1 MRKFPRF
8 AFFLSVLLL
17 APALALATVNHGDFI
32 GTGVDFLAVSETTQ
46 TAGDAEPL
54 WGTPVVAGSGDQL
67 LFFPPAFISSCS
79 PGTSDITSSL
89 LETDIVAQAGGTID
103 RFALVE
109 AGDVFVT
116 QFPPPGNPAT
126 NASASVTGFLTVTDT
141 TAGPIAPVVI
151 PFSGTFV
158 PTGTFS
164 LPGNFGASTWQGVI
178 DIDVASVVANATKA
192 HLSLDNTLNSNCGAG
207 NTSAFI
213 QKKTVSGP
221 SVAIMVN
228 PIDCDLS
235 LEKTCCIPQPIKP
248 SDNEDICDGKAI
260 RAVFEITGG
269 ECGDTTNNQH
279 GKARCMGPDPIAD
292 PNGDIVTVTVTRHA
306 DKILVNGQVSPVLV
320 DLGVSNTLEFTSTTG
335 QLRRDTKFKIAGP
348 GGTQHVKINTSCRK
362 PLRCDDQ
369 FGASKLAE
377 LESTL
382 GGTVSCAPVP
392 LTGTTCGAPSG
403 GVGTP
408 CDSKL
413 TEAVFRFSPSDC
425 QNPLPNPQNGKAKCD
440 GDASD
445 ANLPVSVTY
454 SGKKRAK
461 MKVSP
466 SSGIQDGDLVTV
478 SSIGHKPGLES
489 NLKLL
494 IQDDDSVEQALE
506 IHASCSQPLACGD
519 RFGSFELLGF
529 KTKNGTEISC
539 DQAPPPLFM
548 DTCEVPAAPPK
559 PHCTSSLE
567 EIQLAYLGNL
577 FGSDCSVSNPQGGQ
591 ASCTGADLWDEDVS
605 VTLLTAGV
613 EGDPLT
619 GIGVRGLFSITPT
632 NSWQALPS
640 GLDFIATDASG
651 NTQTVWIRTDCD
663 ESLNLGDRF
672 GDFVVFGL
680 DRGDGDQHNGH
691 HGCDSDSD
699 SD

>member
-425 QNPLPNPQNGKAKCD
+425 QNPLPNPQNGK
-440 GDASD
+440 
-445 ANLPVSVTY
+445 
-454 SGKKRAK
+454 
-461 MKVSP
+461 
-466 SSGIQDGDLVTV
+466 
-478 SSIGHKPGLES
+478 
-489 NLKLL
+489 
-494 IQDDDSVEQALE
+494 
-506 IHASCSQPLACGD
+506 
-519 RFGSFELLGF
+519 
-529 KTKNGTEISC
+529 
-539 DQAPPPLFM
+539 
-548 DTCEVPAAPPK
+548 
-559 PHCTSSLE
+559 
-567 EIQLAYLGNL
+567 
-577 FGSDCSVSNPQGGQ
+577 
-591 ASCTGADLWDEDVS
+591 
-605 VTLLTAGV
+605 
-613 EGDPLT
+613 
-619 GIGVRGLFSITPT
+619 
-632 NSWQALPS
+632 
-640 GLDFIATDASG
+640 
-651 NTQTVWIRTDCD
+651 
-663 ESLNLGDRF
+663 
-672 GDFVVFGL
+672 
-680 DRGDGDQHNGH
+680 
-691 HGCDSDSD
+691 
-699 SD
+699 